1 MTPVR
6 RRALLVCAG
15 SLGAVGLAHALR
27 PTIHMADELG
37 QPDLQQIFPKAFGTW
52 RIDPTV
58 PVVMPSPDTQA
69 LLDSIYNQTLTR
81 TYVDDKGR
89 RVMLSVAYGGD
100 QSDATKAHV
109 PEVCYPAQGF
119 RVSTNRLGKLSLAG
133 RTVATREL
141 MSRLGSRAEP
151 ITYWLVIGDRVT
163 VSRTDQKLAQFRLG
177 LSGRI
182 PDGLLVR
189 VSSIDDNMDRG
200 IALQAEFLKSLADAV
215 PERSRDRIFGRA
227 KTSPPAA

>member
-100 QSDATKAHV
+100 QSDATRAHR

-119 RVSTNRLGKLSLAG
+119 EITADAVASVDLSDGPLPVRRLVARATG
-133 RTVATREL
+133 RL
-141 MSRLGSRAEP
+141 EP
-151 ITYWLVIGDRVT
+151 ITYWVVVGTRPALSGT
-163 VSRTDQKLAQFRLG
+163 QQKLAQLHYG
-177 LSGRI
+177 LRGEVA
-182 PDGLLVR
+182 DGLLVR
-189 VSSIDDNMDRG
+189 VSSLSIDIDGAWRTQASFIQQLG
-200 IALQAEFLKSLADAV
+200 LALAPGV
-215 PERSRDRIFGRA
+215 RPRVVGER
-227 KTSPPAA
+227 